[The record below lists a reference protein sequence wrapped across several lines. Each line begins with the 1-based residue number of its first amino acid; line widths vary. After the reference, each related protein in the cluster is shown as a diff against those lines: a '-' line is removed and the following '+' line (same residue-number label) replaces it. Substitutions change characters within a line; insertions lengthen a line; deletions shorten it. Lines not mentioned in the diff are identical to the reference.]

1 MNQSAE
7 AANSVEKPVFHLA
20 DAANGLLESAHK
32 HFANRVL
39 EHGYK
44 LLMRLEDAARRSNSS
59 VRSVGS
65 IAKLDSVP
73 MGDAYADSYEAK
85 YDSVGEGSEHDA
97 TQVHVVFRF
106 ESRLGETP
114 LQTRHTV
121 LLFVEN
127 LIKDERLELFTYS
140 ATGQGVEGK
149 DAAADVGAQQAIDG
163 SLGAC
168 LDALNVDDTVK
179 VLVAINAAKAERVA
193 ANVARAERAAVAKAV
208 SRPEDRSAQ
217 QPA

>member
-1 MNQSAE
+1 MTQSAE

-20 DAANGLLESAHK
+20 DAANGILERAHK

-44 LLMRLEDAARRSNSS
+44 LLMRLEEAANRSDSS
-59 VRSVGS
+59 VRSIGA
-65 IAKLDSVP
+65 ITKLDSVP
-73 MGDAYADSYEAK
+73 MGDVYADSYEAK
-85 YDSVGEGSEHDA
+85 YDSSGEGAEHDA

-106 ESRLGETP
+106 ESGLGESP

-127 LIKDERLELFTYS
+127 LVKDERLELFSYS

-149 DAAADVGAQQAIDG
+149 DASDDLGAQQVIDDSVG
-163 SLGAC
+163 ASLA
-168 LDALNVDDTVK
+168 ALNVDDTVK

-193 ANVARAERAAVAKAV
+193 ANAARAELT
-208 SRPEDRSAQ
+208 
-217 QPA
+217 

>member
-7 AANSVEKPVFHLA
+7 AAKSVEKPVFHLA
-20 DAANGLLESAHK
+20 DAANGILESAHK

-44 LLMRLEDAARRSNSS
+44 LLMRLEDAVNRSNSS
-59 VRSVGS
+59 VRSVGT
-65 IAKLDSVP
+65 ITKRDSVP

-85 YDSVGEGSEHDA
+85 YDSPGEGAEHDA

-106 ESRLGETP
+106 ESRLGERP

-127 LIKDERLELFTYS
+127 LVKDERLDLFTHS
-140 ATGQGVEGK
+140 ATGQGIEGK
-149 DAAADVGAQQAIDG
+149 DASDDVGAQQAIDG
-163 SLGAC
+163 SVGA
-168 LDALNVDDTVK
+168 ALEAINVDDTAK
-179 VLVAINAAKAERVA
+179 VLVAINAAKGERVA
-193 ANVARAERAAVAKAV
+193 AKAARAEKAEVADPAKQPNDRAA
-208 SRPEDRSAQ
+208 SQ
-217 QPA
+217 QT

>member
-20 DAANGLLESAHK
+20 DAASGILQSAHK

-44 LLMRLEDAARRSNSS
+44 LLMRLEDAASRSDSS
-59 VRSVGS
+59 VRSVGA
-65 IAKLDSVP
+65 ITKLDCVP

-85 YDSVGEGSEHDA
+85 YDSPGEGAEHDA

-106 ESRLGETP
+106 ESALGESA

-127 LIKDERLELFTYS
+127 LVKDERLELFTYS

-149 DAAADVGAQQAIDG
+149 DASDDLGARQVIDDSVGASLEAI
-163 SLGAC
+163 
-168 LDALNVDDTVK
+168 NVDDTVK

-193 ANVARAERAAVAKAV
+193 ANAATGGRAAAAKIE
-208 SRPEDRSAQ
+208 RHLEDRSAQ